1 MRAGGAQRRCGQ
13 LTSTTHHS
21 LLVYDSPAT
30 QSIRVGWPAH
40 FGPCDWLVQAL
51 YSRSKDGATPLLKL
65 ELRAAGLGGGQGGVV
80 PTHWTRTGQQDAAEE
95 RPAPKPS
102 SALLGRAR
110 AAAHSEEA
118 CLLHV
123 TDGAIKSMLRSA
135 ATDQGGLEVL
145 SIAGARAAEGRFA
158 DALRDHTAL
167 KDLRFR
173 DAPLVSD
180 DAAAPTASRASP
192 VGPSPRL
199 KDGQSPRPGAS
210 RSRSKLRAAAAYQ
223 RAPPR
228 RHCTRHRRSHV
239 FGGGWHVDLLRGAA
253 AGGDSEGE
261 DLAEGAARPCDPRGL
276 NV

>member
-1 MRAGGAQRRCGQ
+1 METGHGGSRCARCESA
-13 LTSTTHHS
+13 LP
-21 LLVYDSPAT
+21 PAT

-145 SIAGARAAEGRFA
+145 SIAGAREAEGRFA

-180 DAAAPTASRASP
+180 DAAAALVEACASTLEAADVSRTAAGPRCAQALSGCALLRRCAVDGCDLFDDDALDTLLASSALEELSCRRCP
-192 VGPSPRL
+192 
-199 KDGQSPRPGAS
+199 
-210 RSRSKLRAAAAYQ
+210 
-223 RAPPR
+223 RAP
-228 RHCTRHRRSHV
+228 
-239 FGGGWHVDLLRGAA
+239 A
-253 AGGDSEGE
+253 
-261 DLAEGAARPCDPRGL
+261 PRGS
-276 NV
+276 